1 MKISSV
7 FLCLSVVFLLS
18 GCCVAAP
25 PVTIQPNMT
34 FANFTP
40 IELNV
45 AAVEVRGDYKPP
57 MKEPNI
63 EHTFST
69 PLYVAVEKFVKREL
83 IASGSEN
90 VLRVIIKDASVVRKE
105 LPVTKGF
112 KDIFLIEPSELLKA
126 KVLLRFELV
135 NAQSSDIVLSQVE
148 VIAKRTKTL
157 MEDASLAD
165 RDRAY
170 LALTEAMMNDL
181 NDGFMNVVKNAFGKK
196 M

>member
-1 MKISSV
+1 MRRSSV

-18 GCCVAAP
+18 GCCDAP
-25 PVTIQPNMT
+25 PATTLPDMT
-34 FANFTP
+34 FANLTP
-40 IELNV
+40 IELDV

-69 PLYVAVEKFVKREL
+69 PLYVAVEKLIKREL

-90 VLRVIIKDASVVRKE
+90 VLRVIIKDASVVREE
-105 LPVTKGF
+105 LPVTRGF
-112 KDIFLIEPSELLKA
+112 KDIFMIEPSELLKA

-135 NAQSSDIVLSQVE
+135 NDQSSDIVLSQAE
-148 VIAKRTKTL
+148 VIARRTKTL

-165 RDRAY
+165 RDCAY
-170 LALTEAMMNDL
+170 LNLTEALMNDL
-181 NDGFMNVVKNAFGKK
+181 DAGFMNVVKNAFGKK
-196 M
+196 I